1 MVSLE
6 ELTNIDDIESNN
18 ENDSHHQDIQANE
31 ETMDEV
37 EEYKKPENSWNELK
51 FIPNKKRFIL
61 LTTIITTIEIA
72 GLFIFAYPLTISF
85 GQDLTDLGL
94 FLLPPFTGAF
104 IAYFVQDKKEAIS
117 VSSINACAS
126 IIPFMLI
133 FTLVEFNPIPNN
145 ALYYLIPILAIL
157 IQIAV
162 AFTIARMRAIY
173 RTYGDSEVKRE
184 SDEVMIKELQVSRQE
199 RGLEQS
205 IEDDLKTEEG
215 QE

>member
-1 MVSLE
+1 VVSLE
-6 ELTNIDDIESNN
+6 ELTDINDIESSN
-18 ENDSHHQDIQANE
+18 ENNSHHKDI

-61 LTTIITTIEIA
+61 LTTIITAIEIA
-72 GLFIFAYPLTISF
+72 GLFIFAYPVTKSF

-117 VSSINACAS
+117 VSCINACAS

-133 FTLVEFNPIPNN
+133 FTLVSFNPLPNT

-162 AFTIARMRAIY
+162 AFTIARMRSIY
-173 RTYGDSEVKRE
+173 RAYGDSKIKRE
-184 SDEVMIKELQVSRQE
+184 SDEVMIKELQVRRQE

-205 IEDDLKTEEG
+205 MEEEAITEKE

>member
-1 MVSLE
+1 ME
-6 ELTNIDDIESNN
+6 ELTDINDIESSN
-18 ENDSHHQDIQANE
+18 ENDSLHQDIEDNE
-31 ETMDEV
+31 ETMAEV
-37 EEYKKPENSWNELK
+37 EEDKKPRNSWNELK

-61 LTTIITTIEIA
+61 LTTIITAVEIA
-72 GLFIFAYPLTISF
+72 GLFIFAYPLTMSF
-85 GQDLTDLGL
+85 GEDLTDLGL

-126 IIPFMLI
+126 VLPFMLI

-162 AFTIARMRAIY
+162 AFTIARMRTIY
-173 RTYGDSEVKRE
+173 RAYGDSEVKRE
-184 SDEVMIKELQVSRQE
+184 SDEVMIKELQVRRQE
-199 RGLEQS
+199 RGLEQFA
-205 IEDDLKTEEG
+205 EEEAKTEKEP
-215 QE
+215 E